1 LDGQNK
7 LTNYDNAQMRI
18 LSSLEPLL
26 QGIML
31 PLTPKPNVDTFVGN
45 GNDVVGMDVRPK
57 GKSNLY

>member
-7 LTNYDNAQMRI
+7 LINYGNDQTRI
-18 LSSLEPLL
+18 LSRLEPLL

-31 PLTPKPNVDTFVGN
+31 PLTPKPHGDTFVGN

-57 GKSNLY
+57 GKSKLY